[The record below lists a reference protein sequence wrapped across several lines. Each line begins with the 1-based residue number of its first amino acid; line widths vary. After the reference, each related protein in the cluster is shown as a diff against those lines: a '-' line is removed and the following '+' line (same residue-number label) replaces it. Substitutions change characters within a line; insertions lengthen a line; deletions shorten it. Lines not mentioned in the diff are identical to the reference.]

1 MAKESVVSTLTILF
15 GSSAAFAA
23 ALTPAQAAPLL
34 VFCLLYTPCMAAMS
48 TIRREL
54 GTRWMLFVMGFQCV
68 VAWVVA
74 FIINLI
80 L

>member
-1 MAKESVVSTLTILF
+1 
-15 GSSAAFAA
+15 
-23 ALTPAQAAPLL
+23 
-34 VFCLLYTPCMAAMS
+34 MS